1 MDGSVVEGVGG
12 EDEFEAFG
20 AVVIAEDVGAVGNED
35 VGHDIC
41 EGALGVVPEHFEM
54 EIVGSEGVGGLGR
67 DIGIGGGVGGLGV
80 VEVGVDVGR
89 QEAAAEVLDHEG
101 KVGEGE
107 LPVEIECE
115 PVASGY
121 DVFGLLLAYSLED
134 DVLEGDGAF
143 SEFEERV
150 AEGSIGTE
158 VFGVLSAEC
167 SLEMGGEGD
176 WL

>member
-20 AVVIAEDVGAVGNED
+20 AVVIAEDVGAVGDED

-54 EIVGSEGVGGLGR
+54 EIVGSEGIGGLGGN
-67 DIGIGGGVGGLGV
+67 IGIGGSVGGLGV
-80 VEVGVDVGR
+80 VEVGVDVGW

-107 LPVEIECE
+107 LSVEI
-115 PVASGY
+115 
-121 DVFGLLLAYSLED
+121 
-134 DVLEGDGAF
+134 
-143 SEFEERV
+143 
-150 AEGSIGTE
+150 
-158 VFGVLSAEC
+158 
-167 SLEMGGEGD
+167 
-176 WL
+176 